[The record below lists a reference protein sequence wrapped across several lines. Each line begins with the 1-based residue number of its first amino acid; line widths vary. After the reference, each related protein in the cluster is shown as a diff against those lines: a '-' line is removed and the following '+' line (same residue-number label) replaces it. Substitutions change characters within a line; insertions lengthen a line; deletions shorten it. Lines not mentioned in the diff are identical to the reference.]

1 MWRTRIVSVAF
12 LPNFGITYRIR
23 FVILVNWLLFV
34 QTRCWLNRLWVM
46 VKDWASASHCD
57 DATMNDPG
65 QCHDWRR
72 IFSGMPT
79 LQKPLTP
86 PEPFVAQNGWSGSKY
101 WRWNAPQGR
110 LLMKVW
116 PADGPTHD
124 EHLERHRKLK
134 CLSSFQ
140 PGLAV
145 PIADQNGNT
154 IRPWFGDLWAELLPW
169 LEGTPILVK
178 PSETVIRQSFQALAR
193 LHIEWKANSPTVQG
207 PSPAVS
213 NRLNQLRK
221 LKLAHLLEPD
231 SRIWYLS
238 GQAKPMIGDQFMEIC
253 KLAKALTDDAI
264 HRLEPFEDQIFA
276 QQTVLRDAR
285 PDHFLMIG
293 ESLSGIID
301 FGAIGTDSIAVDLA
315 RLTSDWFPGDQTRFE
330 TALTH
335 YSSVSC
341 VTPQELGLIP
351 PLALAGAILGGLAW
365 VDLHFRKRR
374 TSGRDNDFQH
384 ALSHAYNRL
393 KSHVPEHSIA
403 MVGL

>member
-1 MWRTRIVSVAF
+1 
-12 LPNFGITYRIR
+12 
-23 FVILVNWLLFV
+23 
-34 QTRCWLNRLWVM
+34 M

-169 LEGTPILVK
+169 LEGTPILVD
-178 PSETVIRQSFQALAR
+178 PSEAVIRQSFQALAR
-193 LHIEWKANSPTVQG
+193 LHIEWKANFPTVQG

-330 TALTH
+330 TALTR